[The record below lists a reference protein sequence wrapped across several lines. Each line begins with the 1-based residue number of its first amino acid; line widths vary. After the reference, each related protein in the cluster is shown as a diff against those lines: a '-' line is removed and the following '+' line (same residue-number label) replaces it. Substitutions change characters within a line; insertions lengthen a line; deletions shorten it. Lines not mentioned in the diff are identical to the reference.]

1 MGVAVPFCNIIM
13 RCFSLLSYTKLV
25 INTCTNIAISDSN
38 ILGHAL
44 TGNRK
49 EVANGYR
56 KAPVNVTMTI
66 IC

>member
-1 MGVAVPFCNIIM
+1 MYVNI
-13 RCFSLLSYTKLV
+13 V
-25 INTCTNIAISDSN
+25 SDSN

-56 KAPVNVTMTI
+56 IPPVIVTMTTVYYPI
-66 IC
+66 